1 MIVTWILGGL
11 IFGGGVL
18 TAILTWWNEIVEWVE
33 DAFRYIS
40 SAVRTAWSYLTI
52 KAGELKAFIMK
63 RFYNGDTIIET
74 APKTIRITSREQ
86 LVELANA
93 GRIPMEAVDMLW
105 HGKPFTITLEQ

>member
-11 IFGGGVL
+11 ILTGVL
-18 TAILTWWNEIVEWVE
+18 TAILKWWNEIVEWIE
-33 DAFRYIS
+33 DAFRYVS

-52 KAGELKAFIMK
+52 MAGELKAFIMK
-63 RFYNGDTIIET
+63 IFFNGDTEIET
-74 APKTIRITSREQ
+74 VPQTIRITSREQ

-105 HGKPFTITLEQ
+105 HGEPFTITLK

>member
-1 MIVTWILGGL
+1 MLVTWILGGL
-11 IFGGGVL
+11 ILTSVA
-18 TAILTWWNEIVEWVE
+18 TAIIAWWNEIVEWVE
-33 DAFRYIS
+33 GVFDRLS

-63 RFYNGDTIIET
+63 IFSNGDTEIQTGPTKIH
-74 APKTIRITSREQ
+74 ITSRDQ

-105 HGKPFTITLEQ
+105 HGEPFTITLK

>member
-1 MIVTWILGGL
+1 MLVSWILGGIIL
-11 IFGGGVL
+11 GVV
-18 TAILTWWNEIVEWVE
+18 TSAILGWWNEIVEWVE

-63 RFYNGDTIIET
+63 IFPDGDTEIVP
-74 APKTIRITSREQ
+74 APSTIRINSREQ

-93 GRIPMEAVDMLW
+93 GRIPMEGVDMLW
-105 HGKPFTITLEQ
+105 HGKPFTITLK

>member
-11 IFGGGVL
+11 ILGGVVS
-18 TAILTWWNEIVEWVE
+18 AILSWWNEIVKWVE

-40 SAVRTAWSYLTI
+40 SAVRAAWSYLTI

-63 RFYNGDTIIET
+63 IFSNGDTEIET
-74 APKTIRITSREQ
+74 VPTTIRITSREQ

-93 GRIPMEAVDMLW
+93 GRIPMDAVDMLW
-105 HGKPFTITLEQ
+105 HGEPFTITLK

>member
-1 MIVTWILGGL
+1 MLVSWILGGIIL
-11 IFGGGVL
+11 GVV
-18 TAILTWWNEIVEWVE
+18 TSAILGWWNEIVEWVE

-63 RFYNGDTIIET
+63 IFSDGDAEIVT
-74 APKTIRITSREQ
+74 APPTIRINSREQ

-105 HGKPFTITLEQ
+105 HGKPFTITL

>member
-1 MIVTWILGGL
+1 MIVTWILGGIIL
-11 IFGGGVL
+11 SGVL

-52 KAGELKAFIMK
+52 VAGELKAFIMNILS
-63 RFYNGDTIIET
+63 NGDIEIKT
-74 APKTIRITSREQ
+74 APQTFRITSREQ

-105 HGKPFTITLEQ
+105 HGQPFTITLK